1 MITNAILLAFQ
12 AVLNVILLPIT
23 VVDIVIDFI
32 GSIPVVIQFLQVV
45 AYILPWANILPL
57 IVLTIALIIFKICV
71 SLAKLVI
78 NFIPFY

>member
-32 GSIPVVIQFLQVV
+32 GSIPVVIQFLQIV